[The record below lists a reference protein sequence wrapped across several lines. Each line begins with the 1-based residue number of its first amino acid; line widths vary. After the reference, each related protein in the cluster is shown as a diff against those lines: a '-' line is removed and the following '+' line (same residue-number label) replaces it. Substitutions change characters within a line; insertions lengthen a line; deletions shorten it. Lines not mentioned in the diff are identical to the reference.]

1 MQSSVSSF
9 WSEFISIKLCPKLDS
24 RVKDIYLSGS
34 IFMTVAIALERFF
47 AVHYPINYSQAM
59 MQANA
64 LNKRVSKYVITVT
77 ALSVL
82 FSVNKF
88 FEAR

>member
-1 MQSSVSSF
+1 
-9 WSEFISIKLCPKLDS
+9 
-24 RVKDIYLSGS
+24 
-34 IFMTVAIALERFF
+34 MTVAIALERFF

>member
-1 MQSSVSSF
+1 MIEQDVK
-9 WSEFISIKLCPKLDS
+9 ILKTIL
-24 RVKDIYLSGS
+24 KDIYLSGS

-77 ALSVL
+77 ALSVI

-88 FEAR
+88 FEAW